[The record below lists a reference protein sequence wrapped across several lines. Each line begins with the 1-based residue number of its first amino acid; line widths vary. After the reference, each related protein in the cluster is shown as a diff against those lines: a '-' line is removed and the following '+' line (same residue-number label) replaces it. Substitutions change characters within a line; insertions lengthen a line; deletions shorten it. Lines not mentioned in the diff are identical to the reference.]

1 MSVKK
6 TFLKILLL
14 FIGQIVFGQSTEK
27 AIEIIQPQTIY
38 LKPAFSFT
46 SGSRQVIPISL
57 PKNTIR
63 WYYCFSAYRNKEDVQ
78 KVSRTYNLFSK
89 LSLMIDQTGTTATA
103 ISLMGNP
110 PGSDYCHVYLMNSI
124 NDVNKFENKTDYV
137 GNQFDFNR
145 QGSRKNFVSGIVD
158 INEQSNLTGIQYL
171 GFKNLDLNNGVN
183 VYLQVVAIVYNE
195 PSTNG
200 WTVSVKQKV
209 YEKMKDKFSAAAGN
223 QFKQSDIDNLSGC
236 IMTKITQN
244 YSPEQIAGLAEYEL
258 NSRLSNFADSCSNE
272 LKLDFSN
279 VDTSQKVI
287 DKNNL
292 VGKWRDQN
300 STFSIMNFG
309 YLSIQWDNGSSKFGS
324 WKIEGNKLS
333 FSFDSWKSADEYMV
347 LELTNNNLK
356 YKGIGNDTTTWNA
369 TKL

>member
-1 MSVKK
+1 MIFKK
-6 TFLKILLL
+6 LSFRITLLL
-14 FIGQIVFGQSTEK
+14 VGQIVFGQSTEK
-27 AIEIIQPQTIY
+27 AIEIIQPQTFY
-38 LKPAFSFT
+38 LKPAFSIT
-46 SGSRQVIPISL
+46 GGSRQVIPIPL

-89 LSLMIDQTGTTATA
+89 LSLMIDQTGTTAAA

-124 NDVNKFENKTDYV
+124 NDVNKFESKTDYR
-137 GNQFDFNR
+137 GDQFDFNR
-145 QGSRKNFVSGIVD
+145 QGSRKNFMSGNVD
-158 INEQSNLTGIQYL
+158 INDQSNLTGTQYL
-171 GFKNLDLNNGVN
+171 GLKNLDLNNGVN

-200 WTVSVKQKV
+200 WTGSVKQKV
-209 YEKMKDKFSAAAGN
+209 YEKMRDNISAAAGN

-244 YSPEQIAGLAEYEL
+244 YSPEQITGLAEYEL

-279 VDTSQKVI
+279 VAASQKVI
-287 DKNNL
+287 DKSNL
-292 VGKWRDQN
+292 IGKWRDQN

-309 YLSIQWDNGSSKFGS
+309 YLSIQWDNGTSKLGS

-333 FSFDSWKSADEYMV
+333 FSFNSWKSADEYRII
-347 LELTNNNLK
+347 ELTDNNLR
-356 YKGIGNDTTTWNA
+356 YQGIGNDTTTWNA